1 MKVALG
7 QFAVDREWQNNVTTI
22 SAFMSAAQKNGAD
35 LLVLPEGV
43 LARDITN
50 PNMVLT
56 SAQPLDGPF
65 VTQLLAASKGSAMTT
80 MLCVHI
86 PNGEGK
92 VWNTLLAIRD
102 GAIVAQYRK
111 LHLYD
116 AFSVQESENVLAG
129 EDVPPL
135 LTIAGLNVGLMTCYD
150 IRFPEMAR
158 RLVLDGADVL
168 VLPSAWIKGPLKESH
183 WELLVRARALENT
196 VYLVAV
202 GECGVK
208 NIGNSMVVDPL
219 GVVIVQ
225 APEVPA
231 LLYADIQPERLAYAR
246 QALPV
251 LANRRFK
258 KPLLDGEHG
267 SQTGD

>member
-7 QFAVDREWQNNVTTI
+7 QFAVDREWQQNATTI
-22 SAFMSAAQKNGAD
+22 TKFMSAAQQNGAD

-56 SAQPLDGPF
+56 AAQPLDGPF
-65 VTQLLAASKGSAMTT
+65 ISHLLEASKGSNLTT

-92 VWNTLLAIRD
+92 VWNTLLALCN
-102 GAIVAQYRK
+102 GEIVAQYRK

-150 IRFPEMAR
+150 IRFPELAR

-168 VLPSAWIKGPLKESH
+168 VLPSAWIKGPLKEAH

-196 VYLVAV
+196 AYLVAV

-219 GVVIVQ
+219 GVVVVQ
-225 APEVPA
+225 APETPA
-231 LLYADIQPERLAYAR
+231 LIYADIDPERLAYAR
-246 QALPV
+246 QILPV
-251 LANRRFK
+251 LANRRFQ
-258 KPLLDGEHG
+258 KPTLDGEN
-267 SQTGD
+267 

>member
-7 QFAVDREWQNNVTTI
+7 QFAVDRKWQQNATTI
-22 SAFMSAAQKNGAD
+22 TEFMSAAQQNGAD

-56 SAQPLDGPF
+56 AAQPLDGPF
-65 VTQLLAASKGSAMTT
+65 ISHLLEASKGSNLTT

-92 VWNTLLAIRD
+92 VWNTLLALRN
-102 GAIVAQYRK
+102 GEIVAQYRK

-150 IRFPEMAR
+150 IRFPELAR

-168 VLPSAWIKGPLKESH
+168 VLPSAWIKGPLKEAH

-196 VYLVAV
+196 TYLVAV

-219 GVVIVQ
+219 GVVVVQ
-225 APEVPA
+225 APETPA
-231 LLYADIQPERLAYAR
+231 LIYADIDPERLTYAR
-246 QALPV
+246 RILPV
-251 LANRRFK
+251 LANRRFQ
-258 KPLLDGEHG
+258 KPTLDGEN
-267 SQTGD
+267 

>member
-7 QFAVDREWQNNVTTI
+7 QFAVDREWQQNATTI
-22 SAFMSAAQKNGAD
+22 TELMSAAQQNGAD

-56 SAQPLDGPF
+56 AAQPLDGPF
-65 VTQLLAASKGSAMTT
+65 ISHLLEASKGSNLTT

-92 VWNTLLAIRD
+92 VWNTLLALRD
-102 GAIVAQYRK
+102 GEIVAQYRK

-129 EDVPPL
+129 EEVPPL
-135 LTIAGLNVGLMTCYD
+135 LSIAGLNVGLMTCYD
-150 IRFPEMAR
+150 IRFPELAR

-168 VLPSAWIKGPLKESH
+168 VLPSAWIKGPLKEAH

-196 VYLVAV
+196 TYLVAV

-219 GVVIVQ
+219 GVVVVQ
-225 APEVPA
+225 APETPA
-231 LLYADIQPERLAYAR
+231 LIYADIDPERLAYAR
-246 QALPV
+246 QILPV
-251 LANRRFK
+251 LANRRFQ
-258 KPLLDGEHG
+258 KPTLDGEN
-267 SQTGD
+267 

>member
-7 QFAVDREWQNNVTTI
+7 QFAVDREWQQNATTI
-22 SAFMSAAQKNGAD
+22 AEFMSVAQQKGAD

-56 SAQPLDGPF
+56 AAQPLDGPF
-65 VTQLLAASKGSAMTT
+65 ISHLLEASKGNNLTT

-92 VWNTLLAIRD
+92 VWNTLLALRN
-102 GAIVAQYRK
+102 GEIVAQYRK

-129 EDVPPL
+129 EEVPPL

-150 IRFPEMAR
+150 IRFPELAR

-168 VLPSAWIKGPLKESH
+168 VLPSAWIKGPLKEAH

-196 VYLVAV
+196 TYLVAV

-219 GVVIVQ
+219 GVVVVQ
-225 APEVPA
+225 APETPA
-231 LLYADIQPERLAYAR
+231 LIYADIEPERLAYAR
-246 QALPV
+246 QILPV
-251 LANRRFK
+251 LANRRFQ
-258 KPLLDGEHG
+258 KPTLDGEN
-267 SQTGD
+267 

>member
-7 QFAVDREWQNNVTTI
+7 QFAVDREWQKNAATI
-22 SAFMSAAQKNGAD
+22 TEFMSAAQQNGAD

-56 SAQPLDGPF
+56 AAQPLDGPF
-65 VTQLLAASKGSAMTT
+65 ISHLLEASKGSNLTT

-92 VWNTLLAIRD
+92 VWNTLLALRN
-102 GAIVAQYRK
+102 GEIVAQYRK

-150 IRFPEMAR
+150 IRFPELAR

-168 VLPSAWIKGPLKESH
+168 VLPSAWIKGPLKEAH
-183 WELLVRARALENT
+183 WELLVRTRALENT
-196 VYLVAV
+196 TYLVAV

-219 GVVIVQ
+219 GVVVVQ
-225 APEVPA
+225 APETPA
-231 LLYADIQPERLAYAR
+231 LIYADIDPERLAYAR
-246 QALPV
+246 QILPV
-251 LANRRFK
+251 LANRRFQ
-258 KPLLDGEHG
+258 KPTLDGG
-267 SQTGD
+267 N